1 MHAMAEE
8 GPEASVASSVTAAG
22 HWWEI
27 HASPFSSWNTMRR
40 WPLPQADAHA
50 SSSSYDDADRSSI
63 SNTTSFTNAST
74 HSALSM
80 DSSSAEL
87 VGAPVEN
94 HIWSQLL
101 LNVGTNGKARSSSHE
116 DGESSLEVLS
126 SSWELSPSSLN
137 CLEKHLSSCDGL
149 PNNLSDLVTNW
160 SISPPNPQLHQYIAP
175 STCAVSIDR
184 RPPVAHHSASD
195 ASRAKHEGGNST
207 SYPPS
212 YDHSMKGTDTPF
224 FRRPIGL
231 DESDMPWS
239 NRRNLSDQLSFAGC
253 LNMKPS
259 VNGSDSCDGNRC
271 QSSTITG
278 NGKVS
283 RATEGKKKRSED
295 SSETHL
301 KKPKPD
307 GSMVSSQKLQEPK
320 VKIAEKV
327 SALQQLV
334 SPFGKTDQASVL
346 METIT
351 CITVLQKQV
360 QLLSAPYLKSSASK
374 EQNSWGELERKE
386 KAEAKYDLRSR
397 GLCLVPVASIPQVHR
412 ESNRPDYW
420 MPTYRSCLYR

>member
-1 MHAMAEE
+1 MAEE

-27 HASPFSSWNTMRR
+27 HASPLSSWNTMRR
-40 WPLPQADAHA
+40 WPLPQADGNA
-50 SSSSYDDADRSSI
+50 SSSSYDDADMLSI

-101 LNVGTNGKARSSSHE
+101 LNVGTNGEARSSRHE
-116 DGESSLEVLS
+116 DGENSLEVLS
-126 SSWELSPSSLN
+126 SSWALSPSSLN

-160 SISPPNPQLHQYIAP
+160 SIAPPKPQLHQYIAP

-184 RPPVAHHSASD
+184 RPLVAHYSASD

-207 SYPPS
+207 SYSPS
-212 YDHSMKGTDTPF
+212 YDHSMKGAATPF
-224 FRRPIGL
+224 FPGPIGL
-231 DESDMPWS
+231 DESDVPRS
-239 NRRNLSDQLSFAGC
+239 NRRNLSDQIFFAGC

-259 VNGSDSCDGNRC
+259 VNGSDSCHGNRC
-271 QSSTITG
+271 QGSTITG

-307 GSMVSSQKLQEPK
+307 GSMVSSQKEPK

-360 QLLSAPYLKSSASK
+360 Q

-397 GLCLVPVASIPQVHR
+397 GLCLVPVASIPQFRR